1 MASKSEYVV
10 LRMLP
15 GDPGLAVAKSGME
28 NLKDAKSVASDLA
41 MKNSEVVF
49 IPAVLYEVAY
59 AKKIVSYQ
67 ITEPPEDVMRLLGFV
82 NSERKGTPAGTEEG
96 GTEEGGTDTEE
107 TGGEIEEVKPD
118 NAPAPA
124 SKDAAP
130 STPAVEEASNT
141 SVEPADVNPPS
152 GALF

>member
-28 NLKDAKSVASDLA
+28 NLKDAKAIASDLA

-82 NSERKGTPAGTEEG
+82 NSERKSTPTGTDTEET

-107 TGGEIEEVKPD
+107 TGGEIEEVKTD
-118 NAPAPA
+118 NAPA

-130 STPAVEEASNT
+130 STPAAEEASNT